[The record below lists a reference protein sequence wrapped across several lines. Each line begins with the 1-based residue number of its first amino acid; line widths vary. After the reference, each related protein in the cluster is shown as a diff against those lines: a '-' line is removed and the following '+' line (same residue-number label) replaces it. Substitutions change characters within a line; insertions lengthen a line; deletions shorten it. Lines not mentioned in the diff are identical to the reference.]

1 LTADFTI
8 KTLHL
13 QAGVDVATLYVG
25 EQIESSLA
33 GGCDIT
39 SAFLRGERLQEK
51 HSKVK
56 NFTFSKRNLRG
67 WRLFAT
73 AVLYKYIQENKFN
86 LVIAHRF
93 KSIHITMRVSKWLKI
108 QMVGVVHG
116 IGDYDREYRQRM
128 IKRLITNRCKFV
140 AVSEDVKSY
149 MLSLHCGFSEENTKV
164 IKNAIDLKQI
174 DEQQLSRSLARQ
186 ELGISQ
192 DAFVFGMV
200 ARLVPVKGHE
210 YLLKALAA
218 IFESYPQANV
228 VMIGQGRLEK
238 KLKSLVKELRI
249 EEKVVFSGWKDDAS
263 KYVKAFDVYV
273 MPSLSEGTPLAI
285 LEAMC
290 GSVPVI
296 GSKIPALESII
307 KGSGG
312 TCFEPKIADDL
323 ALVMKM
329 YLDMPKETLDFKA
342 KSVNKYVHKHHDIE
356 TFQKSYRQ
364 FVLPVKLGD

>member
-1 LTADFTI
+1 MRSRKI
-8 KTLHL
+8 KVLHL
-13 QAGVDVATLYVG
+13 LANVDAATLYVAT
-25 EQIESSLA
+25 QIESSLKDC
-33 GGCDIT
+33 CDIT
-39 SAFLRGERLQEK
+39 SGTLVGDRPENKEF
-51 HSKVK
+51 SVK
-56 NFTFSKRNLRG
+56 NFNFSRKTLRG

-73 AVLYKYIQENKFN
+73 AILCQYVRKNKFD
-86 LVIAHRF
+86 LIIAHRF
-93 KSIHITMRVSKWLKI
+93 KSIHIMLRISQWFKI
-108 QMVGVVHG
+108 PMVGVVHG
-116 IGDYDREYRQRM
+116 IGDYDRKHRQRM
-128 IKRLITNRCKFV
+128 IKRLITDRCKFV

-149 MLSLHCGFSEENTKV
+149 MLGLPCGFSEENTTV
-164 IKNAIDLKQI
+164 IKNAIDLKQV
-174 DEQQLSRSLARQ
+174 DEQQLSKDLARQ

-210 YLLKALAA
+210 YVLKALAT
-218 IFESYPQANV
+218 IFESHPQAKV

-249 EEKVVFSGWKDDAS
+249 EGKVVFSGWKDDAS

-290 GSVPVI
+290 GSVPVM

-307 KGSGG
+307 NGSGG
-312 TCFEPKIADDL
+312 TCFEPKRADGL

-356 TFQKSYRQ
+356 TFQKSYQQ
-364 FVLPVKLGD
+364 FVLPAKLGD